1 MGFTVPFGRLTK
13 MPKGTTHGGV
23 IWSSDP
29 EATSRCPRCGR
40 PSKGDS
46 PCECLRGPYP
56 QPEKQEARL
65 LRSRQGRGGKTVVVI
80 EGLRLAPEGYQEL
93 ARSLR
98 QALGT
103 GGTIKDEVIEI
114 QGDLRD
120 RVADL
125 LRKRGYRVKLVGG

>member
-1 MGFTVPFGRLTK
+1 M
-13 MPKGTTHGGV
+13 
-23 IWSSDP
+23 
-29 EATSRCPRCGR
+29 
-40 PSKGDS
+40 
-46 PCECLRGPYP
+46 
-56 QPEKQEARL
+56 
-65 LRSRQGRGGKTVVVI
+65 RSRQGRGGKTVVVI

-103 GGTIKDEVIEI
+103 GGTIKDEVIEV